1 MDTQEEELGIVDV
14 LVSASRHRGFIV
26 SLAAIGAIA
35 GLVVALLLPNRYTGT
50 ARLLPP
56 QQTQSAAAALL
67 GQLGSLALGQAGSF
81 GLKNPADLYVG
92 VLKSRTIADRLID
105 RFDLQALYEED
116 TRVEAREALAENTAI
131 AVGKDGLIAVAF
143 EDEDPERAAAVA
155 NAYVEELQSL
165 TQSLAVTEAGQRRL
179 FFEGQLKQ
187 AKSDLL
193 AAEIAM
199 KATQEK
205 TGLIQ
210 LDDQGKAI
218 IEAVAALRAQ
228 IAAKEVELRAMRSFA
243 TEQNADY
250 VRAQQQYLGLRAEL
264 EKLERSKIAGGGDI
278 LVPAGKVP
286 EAGLEF
292 VRRFRDVK
300 YHEAIFELLARQFE
314 AAKIDEGKE
323 AAVIQVVDRAIAPDR
338 HSKPKRGLLVVGAA
352 LLGAALGVLFGLFR
366 DAEARAAGDPVRAA
380 RFAAL
385 RRLFFLSRS

>member
-1 MDTQEEELGIVDV
+1 
-14 LVSASRHRGFIV
+14 
-26 SLAAIGAIA
+26 
-35 GLVVALLLPNRYTGT
+35 
-50 ARLLPP
+50 
-56 QQTQSAAAALL
+56 
-67 GQLGSLALGQAGSF
+67 ALGQAGSF

-218 IEAVAALRAQ
+218 IEAVA
-228 IAAKEVELRAMRSFA
+228 
-243 TEQNADY
+243 
-250 VRAQQQYLGLRAEL
+250 
-264 EKLERSKIAGGGDI
+264 
-278 LVPAGKVP
+278 
-286 EAGLEF
+286 
-292 VRRFRDVK
+292 
-300 YHEAIFELLARQFE
+300 
-314 AAKIDEGKE
+314 
-323 AAVIQVVDRAIAPDR
+323 
-338 HSKPKRGLLVVGAA
+338 
-352 LLGAALGVLFGLFR
+352 
-366 DAEARAAGDPVRAA
+366 
-380 RFAAL
+380 
-385 RRLFFLSRS
+385 